1 MLQWNGLHS
10 YNAVHVQRLPGSVD
24 LERLRGVVRAVV
36 EQRGLTGFR
45 PEPAGFH
52 YAGGAMQG
60 IVRQLPVGGDA
71 LASLTHEIEAQ
82 LNTPFTF
89 ATAGEPF
96 RFFVATEPAGSWL
109 ALAYFH
115 PVADADAIVRLM
127 QDIATA
133 YRDPGSLA
141 GITPWN
147 RYPRVQDLAIL
158 RRPVLLVRWL
168 AGLPS
173 AIRSARASHRPD
185 CRDPA
190 DLETAFASSRCRTP
204 SCRD

>member
-1 MLQWNGLHS
+1 MLQWNELHP
-10 YNAVHVQRLPGSVD
+10 YNAVHVLRLPGPVD

-60 IVRQLPVGGDA
+60 IVRQLPAEGDA

-96 RFFVATEPAGSWL
+96 RFVVATEPAGSWL
-109 ALAYFH
+109 ALGYFH

-133 YRDPGSLA
+133 LPRSRQPRRHQTVEPISSWAGSCDAVAAGAPVALA
-141 GITPWN
+141 GW
-147 RYPRVQDLAIL
+147 
-158 RRPVLLVRWL
+158 
-168 AGLPS
+168 
-173 AIRSARASHRPD
+173 
-185 CRDPA
+185 
-190 DLETAFASSRCRTP
+190 TAVGNP
-204 SCRD
+204 